1 MTKGE
6 FKQVQVGGFLVE
18 GTDHL
23 IEVDCLHPDGVSY
36 WEGGDWKVA
45 KIDNLSFPSPRMRPH
60 WYHVDDRT
68 PAIDEEV
75 IVLDELGVISFAH
88 MVDPKVAVDYHGWNI
103 PGVVFWRPCEFTEEI
118 EEYYKQK

>member
-1 MTKGE
+1 MTRGE
-6 FKQVQVGGFLVE
+6 FKQVQVGDFLVE

-23 IEVDCLHPDGVSY
+23 IEVDRLYEDRVAYVEDGY
-36 WEGGDWKVA
+36 WHEV
-45 KIDNLSFPSPRMRPH
+45 NLEYLNFPSPRMRPH
-60 WYHVDDRT
+60 WYHVDDRIPPT
-68 PAIDEEV
+68 DEEV

-88 MVDPKVAVDYHGWNI
+88 MVDPKVAIDYHGWNI